1 MSQRLTS
8 SRASSQIARYE
19 ALLRA
24 RETVAAQTPA
34 GQPRH
39 AAVFV
44 LFAERGDEA
53 DVLLIRRPLDRGRH
67 RGEWAFPGGVSERE
81 DVSLLQTAF
90 RETEEELG
98 IPAEFIEHWGAL
110 EPVSTNGTGF
120 TVWPF
125 TGRLLPGIELTP
137 SADEVADVARV
148 CTDDFCAP
156 EMRRSIL
163 MRRDGSVRSLHAYA
177 CGGRV
182 IWGATARILGQI
194 FDGEPSARAA
204 SA

>member
-1 MSQRLTS
+1 MTV
-8 SRASSQIARYE
+8 SRASSEIARYE

-24 RETVAAQTPA
+24 RETGAARARA
-34 GQPRH
+34 GRQSMQ

-44 LFAERGDEA
+44 LFEERGPEA

-67 RGEWAFPGGVSERE
+67 RGEWAFPGGVVEP
-81 DVSLLQTAF
+81 DDASLLQTAF

-98 IPAEFIEHWGAL
+98 IPAEFIDHWGAL

-125 TGRLLPGIELTP
+125 TGRLKPGISLRP
-137 SADEVADVARV
+137 SVDEVADVARV
-148 CTDDFCAP
+148 PTGHFCAP
-156 EMRRSIL
+156 DMRRSIL
-163 MRRDGSVRSLHAYA
+163 LRRDGGKRRLDAYA
-177 CGGRV
+177 CDGRV

-194 FDGEPSARAA
+194 FDDQSPAQAA